1 MNFSFEKPTIRLY
14 RFYFLGISTPITIQ
28 AYNEKEARA
37 TIDRIWGNLAKPYQA
52 SRIIGQTVSV
62 PVFGVSKRIESD
74 KTLVWVGK
82 GFYKTGWMDIEVFKK
97 KYESLGT

>member
-37 TIDRIWGNLAKPYQA
+37 SINKIWGNLSPQHQK
-52 SRIIGQTVSV
+52 SRIIGQTVTV
-62 PVFGVSKRIESD
+62 PVFGVSKRKEGD

-82 GFYKTGWMDIEVFKK
+82 GFSKTGWMDEEDYKK
-97 KYESLGT
+97 KYESLGS

>member
-37 TIDRIWGNLAKPYQA
+37 TMDRIWGNLAKPYQS

-62 PVFGVSKRIESD
+62 PIFGVSKRKEGD

-82 GFYKTGWMDIEVFKK
+82 GFSKTGWMDIEVFKK
-97 KYESLGT
+97 KYESL